1 MKIKTLKDM
10 GFEGKH
16 TPAGSILEVKETLA
30 RELVGN
36 GRAVAV
42 EASEADSVV
51 EAEGP
56 GRFPGDDTL
65 EGVDEEA
72 PAEPAKPAKRK

>member
-36 GRAVAV
+36 GRAELAEG
-42 EASEADSVV
+42 EAETVV
-51 EAEGP
+51 EVEGP
-56 GRFPGDDTL
+56 ARFPGDDTL
-65 EGVDEEA
+65 EGVEDEA
-72 PAEPAKPAKRK
+72 PAKPAKRK